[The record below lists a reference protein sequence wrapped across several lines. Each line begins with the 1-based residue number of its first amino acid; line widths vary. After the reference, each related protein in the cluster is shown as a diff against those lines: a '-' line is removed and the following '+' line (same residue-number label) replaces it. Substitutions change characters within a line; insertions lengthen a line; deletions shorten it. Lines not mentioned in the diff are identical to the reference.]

1 VSGHR
6 EYQWIEA
13 CSPSQ
18 KNEILAL
25 AHSGMLI
32 IIIIIIIF
40 IRSQSERRDNKL
52 PRRTAVHN

>member
-1 VSGHR
+1 VSINGLKHVPPP
-6 EYQWIEA
+6 E
-13 CSPSQ
+13 

-32 IIIIIIIF
+32 IIIIIIIIF
-40 IRSQSERRDNKL
+40 IRSQSERRDNNKL